1 MQIMFMLYYL
11 LTCQSPPGEGI
22 CSLVMVMCVGD
33 DNDERKVLLALS
45 LLIFIDFKKN
55 DIFVSN

>member
-33 DNDERKVLLALS
+33 DNDERKVLLALC

>member
-11 LTCQSPPGEGI
+11 LTCQSPPGKEI